1 LNKSFSINFH
11 NLLTNH
17 KAVVTNNTAQS
28 CFDETTIQF
37 IVDDLPEAFPVP
49 AALTTTC
56 DDEIDPLVQDGKYPF
71 NTSSFDATILNGQTG
86 MTVKYFA
93 QNGSPLPSPLPNP
106 FVTGTQNVRVVV
118 ENPINTTCTA
128 SIILF
133 IVNPLPKIRLN
144 TNGNE
149 DALM

>member
-1 LNKSFSINFH
+1 MFQ
-11 NLLTNH
+11 LL
-17 KAVVTNNTAQS
+17 
-28 CFDETTIQF
+28 
-37 IVDDLPEAFPVP
+37 
-49 AALTTTC
+49 TTC

-93 QNGSPLPSPLPNP
+93 QNESFASPLPNP

-128 SIILF
+128 NFSIYCQSI
-133 IVNPLPKIRLN
+133 
-144 TNGNE
+144 T
-149 DALM
+149 

>member
-1 LNKSFSINFH
+1 
-11 NLLTNH
+11 
-17 KAVVTNNTAQS
+17 
-28 CFDETTIQF
+28 
-37 IVDDLPEAFPVP
+37 LPEAFPVP

-106 FVTGTQNVRVVV
+106 FVTGTQNVRVV

-128 SIILF
+128 SIILAF

-149 DALM
+149 DAICDDNLNLVLNLMPEFKMAHQ